1 MSPVSMDRPVSMS
14 ENIPESVPIRR
25 TKPISHWLWGVLAL
39 VLVVLAALGVANNEN
54 LDYSVVGHYMFNS
67 NILHGLLLTL
77 VLAISAEA
85 LATIIGVVVAYGR
98 LSSNPVFRT
107 ICWVYTWVFRS
118 VPTIVQILIL
128 GNIALFIPSV
138 TIGIPLTDITL
149 LNADTNSLI
158 SSFAA
163 ALIALAFHDGAY
175 NAEIFR
181 SGIAAIGRGQY
192 EASSALGLN
201 WRQMQYKVVLPQ
213 AVRIIVPP
221 YTSQFITLIKLT
233 SLVSVLAVGDL
244 LTEAQNISNNNQRTI
259 ELLIVASVWFLL
271 VTSIASVGQYFIEKR
286 LGRSTRKAV

>member
-1 MSPVSMDRPVSMS
+1 MSSVSMDQPVSMDKSAPEAIPV
-14 ENIPESVPIRR
+14 RR
-25 TKPISHWLWGVLAL
+25 TKPISHWLWGLLAL
-39 VLVVLAALGVANNEN
+39 VLVVVAAIGVANNKN
-54 LDYSVVGHYMFNS
+54 LDYGVVGHYMFNS

-77 VLAISAEA
+77 VLAISAEV
-85 LATIIGVVVAYGR
+85 LATIIGIVVAYGR

-128 GNIALFIPSV
+128 GNIALFIPSI
-138 TIGIPLTDITL
+138 TIRIPLTDVTVL
-149 LNADTNSLI
+149 DADTNSLI

-163 ALIALAFHDGAY
+163 ALIALALHDGAY

-181 SGIAAIGRGQY
+181 SGITATGRGQY
-192 EASSALGLN
+192 EASNALGLT
-201 WRQMQYKVVLPQ
+201 WWQMQRKVVLPQ
-213 AVRIIVPP
+213 AVRIVIPP

-286 LGRSTRKAV
+286 LGRSTRRAV